1 LVVNGEPP
9 EIGWR
14 ADLINGL
21 NTVEVH
27 VTDSSRYFKHVYT
40 FRINRQVLPGIVSW
54 AIRTNGQTNPI
65 LVPESEESF
74 YYAAIP
80 FVSSEMNSAF
90 EIEFAD
96 GYYGTVYRLLPDGE
110 EELDEGNAFT
120 VPASGF
126 YRFKVELW
134 NSSEDYPASYK
145 LTVKAGEN
153 D

>member
-1 LVVNGEPP
+1 
-9 EIGWR
+9 
-14 ADLINGL
+14 
-21 NTVEVH
+21 
-27 VTDSSRYFKHVYT
+27 
-40 FRINRQVLPGIVSW
+40 
-54 AIRTNGQTNPI
+54 
-65 LVPESEESF
+65 
-74 YYAAIP
+74 
-80 FVSSEMNSAF
+80 MNSAF

-153 D
+153 VSPVNESLNAGGIEIGDSDSWYDSSYVGNSTFVAGIPAQGLQGLRRFALDPYVFLDNKNRSQW